1 MEDCKYAIKIENLNK
16 KYFLFK
22 KDYKI
27 LKWIFTGKGYSSE
40 KKAIKNLTV
49 TVEKGDVIGI
59 IGKNGSGKSTLMQ
72 IVSGITYPTSGTV
85 EVNGTVGALINLSAG
100 FNPDYTGRENIYY
113 KGMLLG
119 MTKTEIDNIIEPIC
133 EFVELNEYFDLPLR
147 MYSSGMAARL
157 GFALAV
163 FSNPDI
169 LIIDEVF
176 AVGDRAF
183 QVKSKEK
190 IKELFRSGKSILFS
204 SHSEQLIR
212 EFCNKVLY
220 MRNGGAVHFG
230 DIDKGFELY
239 NEEIK
244 MDMEKKNGTK

>member
-1 MEDCKYAIKIENLNK
+1 MENSIINVTELNK
-16 KYFLFK
+16 KYYIFD

-27 LKWIFTGKGYSSE
+27 LKWIFTGSGFCQE
-40 KKAIKNLTV
+40 KKAIKNLSFSV
-49 TVEKGDVIGI
+49 NKGDVVGI

-72 IVSGITYPTSGTV
+72 IVAGITYPTSGKV
-85 EVNGTVGALINLSAG
+85 EVKGSVGALINLSAG
-100 FNPDYTGRENIYY
+100 FNLDYTGRENIYY

-119 MTKTEIDNIIEPIC
+119 MDRAQVDVIIDPIT

-169 LIIDEVF
+169 LVIDEVF
-176 AVGDRAF
+176 AVGDRSF
-183 QVKSKEK
+183 QVKSKAK
-190 IKELFRSGKSILFS
+190 IIELFRSGKSILFS
-204 SHSEQLIR
+204 SHSEQLVR

-220 MRNGGAVHFG
+220 MKNGVAIYYG
-230 DIDKGFELY
+230 DIDEGFKLY
-239 NEEIK
+239 NADIK
-244 MDMEKKNGTK
+244 LNMEKKVGTK

>member
-1 MEDCKYAIKIENLNK
+1 METENYVIDIRNMYK

-22 KDYKI
+22 QEYKI
-27 LKWIFTGKGYSSE
+27 LQWIFTGKGYYKE
-40 KKAIKNLTV
+40 KVALKDINLQV
-49 TVEKGDVIGI
+49 NRGDVVGI

-72 IVSGITYPTSGTV
+72 IVAGIAYPTSGSV
-85 EVNGTVGALINLSAG
+85 KVDGSVGALINLSAG

-119 MTKTEIDNIIEPIC
+119 MSRKQVDEIIGEIE
-133 EFVELNEYFDLPLR
+133 EFVELNDYFDLPLR

-163 FSNPDI
+163 FSEPDI

-176 AVGDRAF
+176 AVGDRNF
-183 QVKSKEK
+183 QVKSKAK
-190 IKELFRSGKSILFS
+190 ITELFQSGKSILFS
-204 SHSEQLIR
+204 SHSEELIR

-220 MRNGGAVHFG
+220 IRDGVAVHYGAV
-230 DIDKGFELY
+230 DKGFELY
-239 NEEIK
+239 NADIK
-244 MDMEKKNGTK
+244 NKGKKS

>member
-1 MEDCKYAIKIENLNK
+1 MEEKDYIINIQQLNK
-16 KYFLFK
+16 KYFLFD

-27 LKWIFTGKGYSSE
+27 LKWIFTGSGFSKE
-40 KKAIKNLTV
+40 KKALKNV
-49 TVEKGDVIGI
+49 TIQVEKGDVVGI
-59 IGKNGSGKSTLMQ
+59 IGRNGSGKSTLMQ
-72 IVSGITYPTSGTV
+72 IVAGISYPTSGTV
-85 EVNGTVGALINLSAG
+85 EINGSVGALINLSAG

-119 MTKTEIDNIIEPIC
+119 MSRAQIDGIMDDIYD
-133 EFVELNEYFDLPLR
+133 FVELNEYFDLPFR

-157 GFALAV
+157 GFGLAV

-169 LIIDEVF
+169 LIVDEVF
-176 AVGDRAF
+176 AVGDRYF

-220 MRNGGAVHFG
+220 LKNGVAVHYG

-239 NEEIK
+239 NADIER
-244 MDMEKKNGTK
+244 EKKNGTR